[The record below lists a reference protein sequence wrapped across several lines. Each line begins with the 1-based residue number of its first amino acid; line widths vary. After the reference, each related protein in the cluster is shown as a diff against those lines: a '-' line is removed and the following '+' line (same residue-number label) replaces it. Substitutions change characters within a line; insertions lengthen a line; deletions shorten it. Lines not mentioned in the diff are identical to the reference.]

1 MTSAPDTVQQAPSSS
16 TNRAAPP
23 STSTSSAAVPAPA
36 QAPTKP
42 TSRYI
47 ETSAKNIIAREA
59 IISGSHFIV
68 LGGKC
73 LIHGGAIL
81 RADLRRS
88 QVGAAAVVAAAVDGA
103 GAAAGGKGAAGG
115 RAERGAGNTPH
126 IVISMGRYCSV
137 GEGSVVRPP
146 YKIYQGIF
154 SYYPTKLGDHVT
166 VGPNTVLEAQTVG
179 NYVDIGANCVIG
191 RFVNIKDCARIL
203 DGTVLAPNTVVP
215 SLTIWAGSPGKQV
228 AELHE
233 SFQDECETRNR
244 RNLREFSRALRA
256 GEPGT

>member
-103 GAAAGGKGAAGG
+103 GAAAGG
-115 RAERGAGNTPH
+115 
-126 IVISMGRYCSV
+126 
-137 GEGSVVRPP
+137 
-146 YKIYQGIF
+146 
-154 SYYPTKLGDHVT
+154 
-166 VGPNTVLEAQTVG
+166 
-179 NYVDIGANCVIG
+179 
-191 RFVNIKDCARIL
+191 
-203 DGTVLAPNTVVP
+203 
-215 SLTIWAGSPGKQV
+215 
-228 AELHE
+228 
-233 SFQDECETRNR
+233 
-244 RNLREFSRALRA
+244 
-256 GEPGT
+256 

>member
-1 MTSAPDTVQQAPSSS
+1 MTSAPDPAPQ
-16 TNRAAPP
+16 AAPP
-23 STSTSSAAVPAPA
+23 SRPSAAP
-36 QAPTKP
+36 PTSATQQQQPPKP
-42 TSRYI
+42 ISRYI
-47 ETSAKNIIAREA
+47 ETQAKNIIAREA
-59 IISGSHFIV
+59 VISGSHFIV

-73 LIHGGAIL
+73 VVHSGAIL

-88 QVGAAAVVAAAVDGA
+88 QVGNNSAVPGGAVSSPA
-103 GAAAGGKGAAGG
+103 PG
-115 RAERGAGNTPH
+115 RGERGSGSTPH
-126 IVISMGRYCSV
+126 IVISMGRYCTV
-137 GEGSVVRPP
+137 GEGCVVRPP
-146 YKIYQGIF
+146 YKIYQGNF

-233 SFQDECETRNR
+233 SFQDECEARNR
-244 RNLREFSRALRA
+244 RGFREFSRALRA
-256 GEPGT
+256 GAA

>member
-81 RADLRRS
+81 RADLRR
-88 QVGAAAVVAAAVDGA
+88 
-103 GAAAGGKGAAGG
+103 
-115 RAERGAGNTPH
+115 
-126 IVISMGRYCSV
+126 V

>member
-1 MTSAPDTVQQAPSSS
+1 MTSAPDPSAPAPSSS
-16 TNRAAPP
+16 RPPAA
-23 STSTSSAAVPAPA
+23 AAA
-36 QAPTKP
+36 QAQPQPPPPVKP
-42 TSRYI
+42 VSRYI
-47 ETSAKNIIAREA
+47 ETQAKNIIAREA
-59 IISGSHFIV
+59 VINGSHFIV

-73 LIHGGAIL
+73 IVHPGAIL

-88 QVGAAAVVAAAVDGA
+88 QVGTGTGPNAGSAGA
-103 GAAAGGKGAAGG
+103 GGGAGGAGG
-115 RAERGAGNTPH
+115 REGGRGAGGATPH

-137 GEGSVVRPP
+137 GEGCVVRPP
-146 YKIYQGIF
+146 YKIYQGLF
-154 SYYPTKLGDHVT
+154 SYYPTKLGDHVS

-179 NYVDIGANCVIG
+179 NYVEIGANCVIG

-233 SFQDECETRNR
+233 SFQEECESRNR
-244 RNLREFSRALRA
+244 KTFREFSRALRSGAA
-256 GEPGT
+256 GM